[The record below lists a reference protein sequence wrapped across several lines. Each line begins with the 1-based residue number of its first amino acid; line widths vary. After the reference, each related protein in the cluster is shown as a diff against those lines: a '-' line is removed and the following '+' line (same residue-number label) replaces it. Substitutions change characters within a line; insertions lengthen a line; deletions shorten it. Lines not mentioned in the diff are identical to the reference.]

1 MHFMI
6 FYQSFCLLLSWLINW
21 DNVFNLFYGWVKK
34 NPQPRP
40 QPFKIT
46 NYFLNLLCF
55 LGRGGGGGYLYARC
69 KSSEIAHLVSWP
81 NGLISKCVAAQHEIN
96 FLRNWDNLSLKIIP
110 TLFGQKSS
118 KWKYMP
124 KFYLNHIE
132 IQNGQFCFLLIVW
145 RRLNIWLQFQKREK

>member
-1 MHFMI
+1 MI
-6 FYQSFCLLLSWLINW
+6 FYQSFCLLVSWLIYW

-34 NPQPRP
+34 THNPAP
-40 QPFKIT
+40 
-46 NYFLNLLCF
+46 NLLKSQIIF
-55 LGRGGGGGYLYARC
+55 LIFCVFLEEVGGYLYARC